1 MNKKK
6 VLKLGCNNVKYISAA
21 ILRKLSEIRLSI
33 NDKAKKCNFP
43 QHYPLL

>member
-1 MNKKK
+1 M
-6 VLKLGCNNVKYISAA
+6 CNEYISAA

-43 QHYPLL
+43 QHHPLL

>member
-1 MNKKK
+1 M
-6 VLKLGCNNVKYISAA
+6 CNEYISAA

-43 QHYPLL
+43 QQLSITLVAK